1 MAVTRVRGKT
11 RALIVAVIVL
21 EVLGNFFLSV
31 GMREVGR
38 IVAISPLPYLLAL
51 LNPWVASGCVLL
63 AGWIVM
69 QLMLL
74 SRADLSYVLPVT
86 AVSYVLTA
94 LMGDVLL
101 REAVSAARWAGV
113 ALITAGVMVVSRTA
127 PRTTPRQPA
136 AGAD

>member
-1 MAVTRVRGKT
+1 MRGKT

-21 EVLGNFFLSV
+21 EVLGNFFLSM

-51 LNPWVASGCVLL
+51 LNPCVAFGCVLL
-63 AGWIVM
+63 TGWITM

-101 REAVSAARWAGV
+101 QEAVSAARWAGV
-113 ALITAGVMVVSRTA
+113 VLIAAGVMVVSRTA
-127 PRTTPRQPA
+127 PRTTPRHPA
-136 AGAD
+136 AGGD